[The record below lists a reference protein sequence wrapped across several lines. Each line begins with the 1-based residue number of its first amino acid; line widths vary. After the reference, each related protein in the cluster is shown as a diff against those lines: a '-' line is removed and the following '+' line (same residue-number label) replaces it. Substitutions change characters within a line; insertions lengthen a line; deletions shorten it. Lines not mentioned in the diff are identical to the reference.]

1 MIIVIMAGG
10 IGTRFWPLST
20 KETPK
25 QFLYIL
31 GKRSMIQQTVD
42 RVLQLAEYRDIYIVT
57 NESQIGLVKQ
67 HLPELPEEN
76 IIAEPMGRNT
86 AACIGLSAVLLQD
99 KYEKD
104 ETMLVLPADHYIGK
118 PERFRETIA
127 QADAFVIEHKKL
139 LTFGIQPTYPAT
151 GYGYIEFGREIQKD
165 PLPIFSVKQFKEKPD
180 ADTAEQ
186 FVQSGTF
193 AWNSGMFLWRIDS
206 IIDATKA
213 YMPSLF
219 SSLNEIKNSWNSD
232 MERVSKIYSE
242 LKSVPVDIGIM
253 EKADNA
259 VVVPVNI
266 NWNDIGSWEAL
277 DEMKEKDKDGNCF
290 EVPVMNVES
299 HNSYVYSDN
308 PQKRIALIDV
318 DDVIVVETKDA
329 LLVCRKE
336 KSQDVKKIVEIIE
349 KEHNYEK

>member
-1 MIIVIMAGG
+1 MAGG

-25 QFLYIL
+25 QFLHIL

-42 RVLQLAEYRDIYIVT
+42 RVLPLAEYRDIYIVT
-57 NESQIGLVKQ
+57 NESQIGLVME

-118 PERFRETIA
+118 PERFRKIIA
-127 QADAFVIEHKKL
+127 QADEFVKEHKKL

-151 GYGYIEFGREIQKD
+151 GYGYIEFGNEIKKD
-165 PLPIFSVKQFKEKPD
+165 PIPIFTVKQFKEKPD
-180 ADTAEQ
+180 AETAEQ
-186 FVQSGTF
+186 FVKSGTF

-219 SSLNEIKNSWNSD
+219 SSLNKIKNSWDSD
-232 MERVSKIYSE
+232 MGKVSKLYSE

-259 VVVPVNI
+259 VVVPINI
-266 NWNDIGSWEAL
+266 DWNDIGSWETL

-290 EVPVMNVES
+290 DVPVMNVES

-308 PQKRIALIDV
+308 PRKRVALIDV
-318 DDVIVVETKDA
+318 DNLIVVETKDA
-329 LLVCRKE
+329 LLVCKKK
-336 KSQDVKKIVEIIE
+336 KSQDVKKIVEIIG
-349 KEHNYEK
+349 KEQNYEK

>member
-1 MIIVIMAGG
+1 MAGG

-25 QFLYIL
+25 QFLHIL

-42 RVLQLAEYRDIYIVT
+42 RVLPLAEYRDIYIVT
-57 NESQIGLVKQ
+57 NESQIGLVRE

-118 PERFRETIA
+118 PELFREIIS
-127 QADAFVIEHKKL
+127 QADAFVKERKKL

-151 GYGYIEFGREIQKD
+151 GYGYIEFGQEIQKD
-165 PLPIFSVKQFKEKPD
+165 PLSIFAVKQFKEKPD
-180 ADTAEQ
+180 AETAEQ
-186 FVQSGTF
+186 FVKSGTF

-206 IIDATKA
+206 IIDAIKD

-219 SSLNEIKNSWNSD
+219 LSLNEIKNSWNSD
-232 MERVSKIYSE
+232 MAQVGEIYSE

-259 VVVPVNI
+259 VVVPINI
-266 NWNDIGSWEAL
+266 DWNDIGSWEAL

-290 EVPVMNVES
+290 EVPVMNIES

-336 KSQDVKKIVEIIE
+336 KSQDVKKIVERISEE
-349 KEHNYEK
+349 KLK